1 MPQQWRNAIICLI
14 QKKGDRT
21 NCENYRRISLLDVT
35 YKVLTRIIRNRL
47 SLFHDTLIGEYQG
60 DSGKEDLYVNDGT
73 EASFEQNLSL
83 HISFIDFKK
92 AYDSIERNKLYLA
105 MKKLKIPKKLIGL
118 TRMTLTDMQ
127 NKISADGRNF
137 GGNIGVRQGDRLS
150 TMLFNAP
157 ITRSKKE
164 IEKALSK
171 LEKAAWDYGLRIKE
185 EKTKYL
191 IM

>member
-1 MPQQWRNAIICLI
+1 MI
-14 QKKGDRT
+14 QKR
-21 NCENYRRISLLDVT
+21 
-35 YKVLTRIIRNRL
+35 
-47 SLFHDTLIGEYQG
+47 
-60 DSGKEDLYVNDGT
+60 
-73 EASFEQNLSL
+73 SFEQNLSL